1 MSHRQTHRLPSP
13 ERRQLA
19 CRDSLRL
26 TARERTCRLPPL
38 PTPHVHD
45 ALEGAPARRPPPANR
60 HAPPTLPSCPSNPL
74 QPPPTPSWGILPP
87 NPLLGHPDLAPNQP
101 LGHATP
107 RHSVTTTHG
116 MPQRS
121 SLHIPTDIAWVVR
134 CGKKARLA
142 RIALKRR
149 PYIWWWNV
157 HR

>member
-1 MSHRQTHRLPSP
+1 MCLT
-13 ERRQLA
+13 A
-19 CRDSLRL
+19 RL
-26 TARERTCRLPPL
+26 TACLSQNGTNWLAVTRYDSPPARVN
-38 PTPHVHD
+38 PRANFSTSPSPHVHD
-45 ALEGAPARRPPPANR
+45 ALEGTPACRPPANW

-74 QPPPTPSWGILPP
+74 LPPPGAS
-87 NPLLGHPDLAPNQP
+87 PLLGHPDLAPNQP
-101 LGHATP
+101 PGHATP

-121 SLHIPTDIAWVVR
+121 SLHIPTDIACVVR

-142 RIALKRR
+142 RIVLKRR